1 MNLSKWDTTATS
13 AKAKSKGNIAK
24 GRGIA
29 YVRYNNSITYVATV
43 ADVEVNQQTGKVRVT
58 DLYIA
63 HDCGQMINPN
73 GVENQ
78 IQGGAIQTVSRV
90 LMEEVQWSGSEIKSV
105 DWASYP
111 ILRFNE
117 IPKIHT
123 VLIDQPGTPSWGA
136 GEQTPTTIPAAIA
149 NAIYN
154 AIGVRMRTVPFTP
167 ESVKL
172 AMKEQLSKSV

>member
-1 MNLSKWDTTATS
+1 MNLSKWDSSPPASTVR
-13 AKAKSKGNIAK
+13 SKGRIAK
-24 GRGIA
+24 GRGIS
-29 YVRYNNSITYVATV
+29 YVRYNNAITYVATV
-43 ADVEVNQQTGKVRVT
+43 ADVEVNQRTGKVRVT

-90 LMEEVQWSGSEIKSV
+90 LMEQVEWSGSEIKSV